1 MSLYQDVTNKPWDQ
15 VGLPDG
21 IESKPVFAVSSERV
35 ALTVFLIIASVLFS
49 LFLVSY
55 YIRMQVGDWVPLATP
70 GQLWVNTAALVLSS
84 VCLQMAVIKSRGEQ
98 DLSIVRG
105 SGRIFIV
112 SGLLAIV
119 FIIGQ
124 YQVWTELSGAGHNIR
139 GNPANSFFYLLT
151 AVHIAHLLGG
161 LWVWSKTGIR
171 LAQKSESE
179 DIKSSMNLCAIYW
192 HYLLII
198 WIGLFVLLSNT

>member
-1 MSLYQDVTNKPWDQ
+1 MSLYQDVTNKPWDE

-84 VCLQMAVIKSRGEQ
+84 VCLQIAVFRSRNEQ
-98 DLSIVRG
+98 VLSVISG
-105 SGRIFIV
+105 SGLLFMIG
-112 SGLLAIV
+112 GLLAIA
-119 FIIGQ
+119 FIVGQ
-124 YQVWTELSGAGHNIR
+124 YQVWMELSGAGYSIR

-161 LWVWSKTGIR
+161 LWVWSRAGIR

-179 DIKSSMNLCAIYW
+179 DIKSSMKLCAIYW
-192 HYLLII
+192 HFLLII
-198 WIGLFVLLSNT
+198 WVGLFVLMANT